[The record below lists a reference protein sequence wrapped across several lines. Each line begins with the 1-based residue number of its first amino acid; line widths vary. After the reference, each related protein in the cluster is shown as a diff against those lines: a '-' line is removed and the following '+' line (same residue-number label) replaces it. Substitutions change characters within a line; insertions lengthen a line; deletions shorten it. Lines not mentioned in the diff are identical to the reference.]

1 MWSYVEENDCF
12 CDLNWIAMPSEV
24 SEPSEPTRTF
34 IWVNYGDAQRILI
47 NVNCAYE
54 ILNNYLV
61 TQCDIDEDVVFDLC
75 DSSGKLLNINDPL
88 SYTQV
93 IQSIDGGGEYILVSI
108 EGDRASDVK
117 PLLENYDAKFPN
129 LIEQIAQHLNDKND
143 RFSRRKVTRKTQQ
156 TKLATTTK
164 RTKK

>member
-1 MWSYVEENDCF
+1 
-12 CDLNWIAMPSEV
+12 MP
-24 SEPSEPTRTF
+24 
-34 IWVNYGDAQRILI
+34 DAQRILI

-129 LIEQIAQHLNDKND
+129 LIGNFDLTILRSNDNTYFPMNTEQIAQHLNDKND